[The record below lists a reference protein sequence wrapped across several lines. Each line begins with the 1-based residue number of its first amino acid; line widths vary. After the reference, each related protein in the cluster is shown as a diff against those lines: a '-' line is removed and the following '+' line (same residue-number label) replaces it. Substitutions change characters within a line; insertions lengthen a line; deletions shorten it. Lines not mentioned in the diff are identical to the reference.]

1 MSSSQENIE
10 FHWADY
16 VVFAASLA
24 LSLGIGFFFAFKD
37 RKKADT
43 TEYLLGGNGLNP
55 IAVGMSIA
63 ASLMNAVFLIG
74 KLHDCIILQ
83 NALKFA
89 SMQ

>member
-1 MSSSQENIE
+1 MSSNEEDLE

-16 VVFAASLA
+16 VVFAGSLA

-43 TEYLLGGNGLNP
+43 KEYLLGGNGLNP

-74 KLHDCIILQ
+74 TY
-83 NALKFA
+83 A
-89 SMQ
+89 SKIFLRDSLF